1 MGGLI
6 VYDFFFFSTISFF
19 FLQRFFFFF
28 LRFLSFFFFFF
39 FLRFLSFFLNFSS
52 TGREVAIPRLAFG
65 WNLMPESSRGV
76 ENGHAYPVTVL
87 KTS

>member
-1 MGGLI
+1 M
-6 VYDFFFFSTISFF
+6 ISFF
-19 FLQRFFFFF
+19 FFYDFILFSSAIFLFF

>member
-1 MGGLI
+1 MI
-6 VYDFFFFSTISFF
+6 SFSFFYDFILFSSAIFLFFLRFLFFLFLFFSTISF
-19 FLQRFFFFF
+19 
-28 LRFLSFFFFFF
+28 
-39 FLRFLSFFLNFSS
+39 FFLNFSS

>member
-6 VYDFFFFSTISFF
+6 VYDFFLFFYDFILFSSAI
-19 FLQRFFFFF
+19 FL
-28 LRFLSFFFFFF
+28 F